1 MPGIDVKL
9 GSYDERMAANERF
22 YNSEESLEDNQST
35 TSSTESRQSDFH
47 KKEHEFIPTRTS
59 GIMASKPAANPN
71 QFTRINS
78 NPLLI
83 SAQKQMLLVEEVK
96 KKKEEVK
103 VGEDIPDWQSN
114 LDGWKLRRRKQS
126 EDAISRVQEIKRIE
140 DQEFIENVDRRKLS
154 IGKKLSIKVDNDD
167 KIDWDDF
174 GLGDEPSSSSSS
186 ILPISSSSSLATS
199 LPKSSSVV
207 LAPVSKS
214 SVNGGRRD
222 SRGFS
227 QEKDIPEEKESDV
240 ESGNGSADENIYNDS
255 PEEDES
261 SNSTNTNAYENSN
274 PYENAIEGYKMFA
287 KSQLPCEDIPV
298 ENTKFPVKLPTFN
311 HGVKDKT
318 DTQIPPVIMSSLPSS
333 VPIVNNGK
341 LDKLDISPSL
351 SPSKSPLSTSPSKS
365 SSSSSIPSKSSPL
378 SSLSA
383 PSPSPES
390 ITSIEGRRDS
400 LENNDVWKEKIE
412 SFVQPTR
419 RLSSELSSNMKLK
432 VASFEENRKKE
443 MDDIKQ
449 KDTPVTLQKDTGFT
463 DKLKAFKSIET
474 VKKSESP
481 MGPPKRRESE
491 PPVSKFKGFPAIKS
505 SSSSSFMNTHQNNK
519 FFQQNSLGSEDEQEG
534 YQLVD
539 DALEESF
546 SVLEDSSPSEPIVF
560 KDDDFLPD
568 ISKLPPPDEKPPP
581 LPSVPPPE
589 LDAHLEDDIDKQ
601 EREIIESL
609 EREEQ
614 EHNKYLESLSSPRG
628 KAPSSQPPSVPK
640 EILLNGGGL
649 NVEPK
654 NIGNVDTEKN
664 APQQMSPSRVI
675 DPVVKKREKNES
687 APKDYNKH
695 WLIQEAEQRRI
706 QEAEQRKNQE
716 QEARKIQEAEQ
727 RRNQESEHRRGT
739 DVTWSNQY
747 QGKNN
752 HTNYEKFENVNN
764 NNGLAVDNELMEKL
778 NGGITNG
785 GGFNVEKK
793 TVPVISDNIYANVDP
808 NSINMSKKQGTK
820 STWSNTGSQA
830 TPVLDPS
837 GLSGQIP
844 GPQVPPRQGEGQDR
858 VLSVSGKKKCSH
870 CKDELGRGA
879 AMIIESL
886 RLFYHIRCFQC
897 CVCSVQLGNGSAGT
911 DVRVRNN
918 KLHCQNCYS
927 NDEGLKFSKV

>member
-9 GSYDERMAANERF
+9 GSYDERMAGNERF

-35 TSSTESRQSDFH
+35 TSSTESRQSDFN
-47 KKEHEFIPTRTS
+47 KKEHDFIPTRSS

-103 VGEDIPDWQSN
+103 VGEDIPEWQSN

-126 EDAISRVQEIKRIE
+126 EDAITRVQEIKRIE

-154 IGKKLSIKVDNDD
+154 IGKKLSIQVDNDD
-167 KIDWDDF
+167 KIDWDEF
-174 GLGDEPSSSSSS
+174 GLDDPPSSSMPSSS
-186 ILPISSSSSLATS
+186 KPSTTSSPS
-199 LPKSSSVV
+199 PKSSFI
-207 LAPVSKS
+207 APVAKT
-214 SVNGGRRD
+214 SVIGSRRD

-227 QEKDIPEEKESDV
+227 QEKDIPEEVESDE
-240 ESGNGSADENIYNDS
+240 ESGNGSYDNNSND
-255 PEEDES
+255 DS
-261 SNSTNTNAYENSN
+261 SDNHKTN

-287 KSQLPCEDIPV
+287 KSQLPSEGKPV
-298 ENTKFPVKLPTFN
+298 ENRKSPVKFQTFSN
-311 HGVKDKT
+311 GVKDT
-318 DTQIPPVIMSSLPSS
+318 IDIEPSVTLPSSPS
-333 VPIVNNGK
+333 VPIVNNNK
-341 LDKLDISPSL
+341 LDVSP
-351 SPSKSPLSTSPSKS
+351 PSNSSSPSKS

-390 ITSIEGRRDS
+390 ITSIEGGRNS
-400 LENNDVWKEKIE
+400 LESSDVWKEKIE
-412 SFVQPTR
+412 SSVEPTR
-419 RLSSELSSNMKLK
+419 RMSSELSSNMKLK
-432 VASFEENRKKE
+432 LASFEENRKNE
-443 MDDIKQ
+443 VDDKKH
-449 KDTPVTLQKDTGFT
+449 KDTPISRSSSDTGFT
-463 DKLKAFKSIET
+463 DKLKVFKSIET
-474 VKKSESP
+474 VKKSEAP
-481 MGPPKRRESE
+481 FGPPKRRESE
-491 PPVSKFKGFPAIKS
+491 PPISKFKGFPQIKS
-505 SSSSSFMNTHQNNK
+505 SSSSSFMNTYQNNK

-546 SVLEDSSPSEPIVF
+546 SVLEDNTNEPVVF

-581 LPSVPPPE
+581 LPSVPPPQ
-589 LDAHLEDDIDKQ
+589 LDINLEDDIDKQ

-640 EILLNGGGL
+640 EVLLSGVGI
-649 NVEPK
+649 NVEQG
-654 NIGNVDTEKN
+654 NICTQTP
-664 APQQMSPSRVI
+664 PQQLSPSKVI
-675 DPVVKKREKNES
+675 DPIVKEQAPKKREKS
-687 APKDYNKH
+687 DSVPKDYNKH

-706 QEAEQRKNQE
+706 QEAEQRRIQE
-716 QEARKIQEAEQ
+716 LEQRKIQESEQRRAQEAEQ
-727 RRNQESEHRRGT
+727 RRAQS
-739 DVTWSNQY
+739 QY
-747 QGKNN
+747 QVKNN
-752 HTNYEKFENVNN
+752 QNYEKFENVNN
-764 NNGLAVDNELMEKL
+764 NNVSAVDNELM
-778 NGGITNG
+778 
-785 GGFNVEKK
+785 GFGEKK
-793 TVPVISDNIYANVDP
+793 SGPVITDNIYANVDP
-808 NSINMSKKQGTK
+808 NSINLNKKQGTK
-820 STWSNTGSQA
+820 SNWSTQSSQ
-830 TPVLDPS
+830 LSPS
-837 GLSGQIP
+837 SQSTQSTQSNQSNPPIDQGLSGQIP
-844 GPQVPPRQGEGQDR
+844 GPQVPPRAGEGQDR

-886 RLFYHIRCFQC
+886 RLFYHIACFQC